1 MIYVLAAIS
10 FGTFAY
16 VALFLFQSPQS
27 RRDSDAWGELLFDSG
42 MLTTF
47 LVVAMFWGMLGDLTD
62 TSLGTVLDGMLWK
75 ESSGTL
81 RVWTVVG
88 FAAAPF
94 TVLSAVHVLALKVL
108 AKSRRQHAA

>member
-1 MIYVLAAIS
+1 MIYVIAAIS
-10 FGTFAY
+10 FGTLAY

-27 RRDSDAWGELLFDSG
+27 RRDSDAWGELLFVSG

-47 LVVAMFWGMLGDLTD
+47 LVVAMFWGMLGDLTN
-62 TSLGTVLDGMLWK
+62 TSLATVIDGMLWK

-88 FAAAPF
+88 FAAVPF